1 MKQYRI
7 IVYDKITDK
16 FKTIEIF
23 ANNIY
28 EARNTAKENVMQI
41 IRKIDTRQAKDILN
55 NLVIISVEILKWNI

>member
-1 MKQYRI
+1 MNHYKI
-7 IVYDKITDK
+7 IVYDKTTDK

-41 IRKIDTRQAKDILN
+41 IRKIDTRQIRDILN
-55 NLVIISVEILKWNI
+55 DLVIISVEILK

>member
-1 MKQYRI
+1 MKNYKI

-16 FKTIEIF
+16 FETIEIF

-41 IRKIDTRQAKDILN
+41 IRKIDTRQSKDILN
-55 NLVIISVEILKWNI
+55 NLVIISVEILK

>member
-1 MKQYRI
+1 MH
-7 IVYDKITDK
+7 DKTTDK

-41 IRKIDTRQAKDILN
+41 IRKIDIRQSEDILN
-55 NLVIISVEILKWNI
+55 NLVIISVEILK

>member
-1 MKQYRI
+1 MEHYKI

-55 NLVIISVEILKWNI
+55 NLVIISVEILK

>member
-1 MKQYRI
+1 MNHYKI
-7 IVYDKITDK
+7 IVYDKTNDK

-41 IRKIDTRQAKDILN
+41 IRKIDTRQVEDILN
-55 NLVIISVEILKWNI
+55 DLVIISVEILK